1 MTQQTATRLRS
12 LTSTRSHQAPRH
24 GAGSVAMLVLRVGCT
39 ALITWIGYIH
49 LHLWQEGYRQ
59 IPVNGPLFLLA
70 AIAAFALAAILLIWP
85 RPLAGLAAAGFSA
98 STLGALIISLTIG
111 LFGFNESIHAS
122 FVVQSLV
129 IETIA
134 VVALLMW
141 TTGLSGH
148 MYDVETG
155 LVTTVVEAESNK

>member
-1 MTQQTATRLRS
+1 VTQQTATRLRS

-24 GAGSVAMLVLRVGCT
+24 AARSVTMPVLRVGCA

-70 AIAAFALAAILLIWP
+70 AIAAFVLAAILLIWP
-85 RPLAGLAAAGFSA
+85 RPLAGLVAAGFTA
-98 STLGALIISLTIG
+98 VTLGSLIISLTIG

-141 TTGLSGH
+141 TTGAARPGGS
-148 MYDVETG
+148 
-155 LVTTVVEAESNK
+155 APAIRR